1 LLVHEISTE
10 QEKLD
15 FFKINPPT
23 LCKYRIW
30 NDDFHKRVITH
41 NELFFSSP
49 KRFNDPYDCG
59 LPFRQHPNNSDPIVI
74 KLMVERSALNKFPK
88 LENDKEAFEE
98 KCAKQLFL
106 ILQNPESW
114 FEMNWGLKPENLNE
128 IFGVLSLTPDIN
140 NYLMWSHYSDSH
152 KGFCIEFDTRKLVES
167 IAGHFQQVH
176 YEKEIPFISI
186 TDTLENELLTKLI
199 YTKSSIWEYENE
211 FRLSRIHKSDFA
223 VAFDPESVASIHFG
237 YSMKYEDQ
245 IEIIEL
251 VKVKYP
257 KAKFYKMELDKETF
271 KLNSGEIKIL

>member
-1 LLVHEISTE
+1 MLVHETSTE

-15 FFKINPPT
+15 FFKINPLT

-30 NDDFHKRVITH
+30 SDAFHKRVITH
-41 NELFFSSP
+41 SELFFSSP

-59 LPFRQHPNNSDPIVI
+59 LPFRQHPENSDPLVI
-74 KLMVERSALNKFPK
+74 KFMVERSVLNIFPELKDDKNAL
-88 LENDKEAFEE
+88 EE
-98 KCAKQLFL
+98 KCVKQLFL
-106 ILQNPESW
+106 IQQNPESW

-128 IFGVLSLTPDIN
+128 IFGVLSLTPHTN

-167 IAGHFQQVH
+167 IAGHFQQVK

-186 TDTLENELLTKLI
+186 RDSVENELLSKLI
-199 YTKSSIWEYENE
+199 YTKSCIWRYEDE

-223 VAFDPESVASIHFG
+223 VAFDPESVVSIHFG
-237 YSMKYEDQ
+237 YNMKYEEQ

-257 KAKFYKMELDKETF
+257 KARFYKMELDKETF
-271 KLNSGEIKIL
+271 KLNPGEITIL